1 MQGCNKDGSSPGR
14 AVRGGPGGGPLDE
27 LKPHRPGAP
36 GQATS
41 SLGGGLSSLGEQAQG
56 VRGEKVQTQRV
67 TEVSVCG
74 GGTGVPP

>member
-1 MQGCNKDGSSPGR
+1 MSSKPH
-14 AVRGGPGGGPLDE
+14 GPGAL
-27 LKPHRPGAP
+27 

-41 SLGGGLSSLGEQAQG
+41 SLRGGEQAQG